1 MELLPRRRAGR
12 PRKAPQD
19 QRTVTMTTHVTHA
32 LAAAFQLV
40 ADEQG
45 LAASSVLRGLCYG
58 YANGTIKLTSSHLG
72 SSGF

>member
-1 MELLPRRRAGR
+1 
-12 PRKAPQD
+12 
-19 QRTVTMTTHVTHA
+19 MTTHVTHA